1 MMKLFDKIRT
11 KLNTYDKQKIRPG
24 RRHID
29 SNREIG
35 AIAYLFIGLFLVML
49 VYLGYFTQVKSKN
62 IINNTYNKRQ
72 ALLESRII
80 RGDILSREGNVL
92 ATTMSDNDGGYYRSY
107 PYRNTFAHIVG
118 YSTHGVL
125 GVESMENYTLLSCD
139 GNIANR
145 IRNDL
150 AGRKN
155 HGDNV
160 YTTLNTAM
168 QEAAYDAMDDRRGAV
183 VAMDVKTGE
192 ILCVVS
198 KPDFDPNEVMGRW
211 DVLNADTEN
220 SPLLNR
226 AFLGSYPPG
235 STFKIVTALE
245 YLKEHNGNVHDYGF
259 ECKGSFEYKGSIIN
273 CYNETSHGWVNFDDS
288 FAKSCNSSFAN
299 ISSMLDKKKFSDTLS
314 ELMFNRQLPLP
325 FKYSMAFSDIG
336 KDSSTDDLL
345 QTGIGQGRTL
355 ISPIHMLMIT
365 SAIANDGILM
375 RPYVVSEIQNTD
387 GGTISTNSVREY
399 GRLIDSGY
407 SESLRKMMREVVVNG
422 TAQRVLDTNG
432 YKISGKTGSAE
443 YSSNKSLSH
452 AWFTGFAGNDDPE
465 IAVTVIVEGGGSGGA
480 VAAPIAKRVFDA
492 YFE

>member
-1 MMKLFDKIRT
+1 MIR
-11 KLNTYDKQKIRPG
+11 LNKKKKNKVVVREG
-24 RRHID
+24 RHHID

-35 AIAYLFIGLFLVML
+35 VITYLFIALFLVML
-49 VYLGYFTQVKSKN
+49 VYLGYFTQAQSKTV
-62 IINNTYNKRQ
+62 INNTYNKRQ
-72 ALLESRII
+72 ALLESRLI
-80 RGDILSREGNVL
+80 RGDIVSRNGDVL

-107 PYRNTFAHIVG
+107 PYRNTFSHIVG

-125 GVESMENYTLLSCD
+125 GVESMENYTLLTCD
-139 GNIANR
+139 GNIASR
-145 IRNDL
+145 IGNDL

-160 YTTLNTAM
+160 ITTLDTRM
-168 QEAAYDAMDDRRGAV
+168 QEAAYDAMDDRKGAV
-183 VAMDVKTGE
+183 VAMNVKTGE

-198 KPDFDPNEVMGRW
+198 KPDFDPNEVIGRW
-211 DVLNADTEN
+211 DRLNEDTEN

-245 YLKEHNGNVHDYGF
+245 YLKEHGGNVSEYSF
-259 ECKGSFEYKGSIIN
+259 ECKGRFEYKGSVIN
-273 CYNETSHGWVNFDDS
+273 CYNEQSHGWVNFDDS
-288 FAKSCNSSFAN
+288 FAVSCNSSFAN
-299 ISSMLDKKKFSDTLS
+299 ISSMLDKRKFSDTINND
-314 ELMFNRQLPLP
+314 LMFNSPLPLP
-325 FKYSMAFSDIG
+325 FKYSMAYSDIG
-336 KDSSTDDLL
+336 TDSTTDDLL

-375 RPYVVSEIQNTD
+375 RPYVVSEIQNAD
-387 GGTISTNSVREY
+387 GGVIDRTRVREY
-399 GRLIDSGY
+399 GRLIDQGY
-407 SESLRKMMREVVVNG
+407 SKSLRKMMREVVVNG
-422 TAQRVLDTNG
+422 TGKRVFDTQG
-432 YKISGKTGSAE
+432 YEISGKTGSAE

-452 AWFTGFAGNDDPE
+452 AWFTGFAGEDEPE

-492 YFE
+492 FYN

>member
-1 MMKLFDKIRT
+1 MIG
-11 KLNTYDKQKIRPG
+11 LNKKKKNKVVVREG
-24 RRHID
+24 RHHID

-35 AIAYLFIGLFLVML
+35 VITYLFIALFLVML
-49 VYLGYFTQVKSKN
+49 VYLGYFTQAQSKTV
-62 IINNTYNKRQ
+62 INNTYNKRQ
-72 ALLESRII
+72 ALLESRLI
-80 RGDILSREGNVL
+80 RGDIVSRNGDVL

-125 GVESMENYTLLSCD
+125 GVESMENYTLLTCD
-139 GNIANR
+139 GNIASR
-145 IRNDL
+145 IGNDL

-160 YTTLNTAM
+160 ITTLDTRM
-168 QEAAYDAMDDRRGAV
+168 QEAAYDAMDDRKGAV
-183 VAMDVKTGE
+183 VAMNVKTGE

-198 KPDFDPNEVMGRW
+198 KPDFDPNEVIGRW
-211 DVLNADTEN
+211 DRLNEDTEN

-245 YLKEHNGNVHDYGF
+245 YLKEHGGNVSDYSF
-259 ECKGSFEYKGSIIN
+259 ECKGSFEYKGSVIN
-273 CYNETSHGWVNFDDS
+273 CYNEQSHGWVNFDDS
-288 FAKSCNSSFAN
+288 FAVSCNSSFAN
-299 ISSMLDKKKFSDTLS
+299 ISSMLDKRKFSDTINND
-314 ELMFNRQLPLP
+314 LMFNSPLPLP
-325 FKYSMAFSDIG
+325 FKYSMAYSDIG
-336 KDSSTDDLL
+336 TDSTTDDLL

-375 RPYVVSEIQNTD
+375 RPYVVSEIQNAD
-387 GGTISTNSVREY
+387 GGVIDRTRVREY
-399 GRLIDSGY
+399 GRLIDQGY
-407 SESLRKMMREVVVNG
+407 SKSLRKMMREVVVNG
-422 TAQRVLDTNG
+422 TGKRVFDTQG
-432 YKISGKTGSAE
+432 YEISGKTGSAE

-452 AWFTGFAGNDDPE
+452 AWFTGFAGEDEPE

-492 YFE
+492 YYN

>member
-1 MMKLFDKIRT
+1 MKIFYKKNEKKNKPAVR
-11 KLNTYDKQKIRPG
+11 QG
-24 RRHID
+24 RHHID
-29 SNREIG
+29 SNKQIG
-35 AIAYLFIGLFLVML
+35 VITYMFLFLFLAML
-49 VYLGYFTQVKSKN
+49 VYLGYFTQVRSKN

-72 ALLESRII
+72 SLLESRLI

-92 ATTMSDNDGGYYRSY
+92 ATTRSDNDGGYYRSY

-125 GVESMENYTLLSCD
+125 GIESMENYTLLTCD
-139 GNIANR
+139 GNIVTK
-145 IRNDL
+145 ISNDL
-150 AGRKN
+150 SGKKN
-155 HGDNV
+155 HGNNIL
-160 YTTLNTAM
+160 TTLDTKM

-183 VAMDVKTGE
+183 VAMNVKTGE

-198 KPDFDPNEVMGRW
+198 KPDFDPNEVIGRW
-211 DVLNADTEN
+211 DRLNEDKEN

-245 YLKEHNGNVHDYGF
+245 YLKEHNGNIKDYGF
-259 ECKGSFEYKGSIIN
+259 ECKGSFEYKGSVIN
-273 CYNETSHGWVNFDDS
+273 CFNETSHGWVNFDDS
-288 FAKSCNSSFAN
+288 FALSCNSSFAN
-299 ISSMLDKKKFSDTLS
+299 ISSTLDKRKFAQTIDQ
-314 ELMFNRQLPLP
+314 LMFNKELPLP
-325 FKYSMAFSDIG
+325 FKYSMGHSDIG

-365 SAIANDGILM
+365 SAIANDGVLM
-375 RPYVVSEIQNTD
+375 KPYVVSSVENSD
-387 GGTISTNSVREY
+387 GGTISRTRVREY
-399 GRLIDSGY
+399 GRIIESSY
-407 SESLRKMMREVVVNG
+407 SKSLQNMMRQVVVNG
-422 TAQRVLDTNG
+422 TGKRVLDTQG
-432 YKISGKTGSAE
+432 YNISGKTGSAE

-452 AWFTGFAGNDDPE
+452 AWFTGFAGREEPE

>member
-1 MMKLFDKIRT
+1 MRFFKKDYAKHPE
-11 KLNTYDKQKIRPG
+11 QKIKPG
-24 RRHID
+24 RHHID

-35 AIAYLFIGLFLVML
+35 FITYIFLALFLVML
-49 VYLGYFTQVKSKN
+49 VYLGYFTQARSKN

-80 RGDILSREGNVL
+80 RGDILSRDGDVL
-92 ATTMSDNDGGYYRSY
+92 ATTVSDDDGGYFRNY

-125 GVESMENYTLLSCD
+125 GIESMENFTLLTCD
-139 GNIANR
+139 GNIVTR
-145 IRNDL
+145 ISNDL
-150 AGRKN
+150 AGHKN

-160 YTTLNTAM
+160 ITTLDTRM

-183 VAMDVKTGE
+183 VAMDVRTGE

-198 KPDFDPNEVMGRW
+198 KPDFDPNEVIGRW
-211 DVLNADTEN
+211 DRLNEDSEN

-245 YLKEHNGNVHDYGF
+245 YLKEHGGNVSDYGF

-273 CYNETSHGWVNFDDS
+273 CYNEQSHGWVNFDDS
-288 FAKSCNSSFAN
+288 FARSCNSSFAN
-299 ISSMLDKKKFSDTLS
+299 ISSQLNKRKFRDTLE
-314 ELMFNRQLPLP
+314 ELMFNNKLPLP
-325 FKYSMAFSDIG
+325 FKYSMAYSDIG
-336 KDSSTDDLL
+336 KDSTTDELL

-355 ISPIHMLMIT
+355 ISPVHMLMIT
-365 SAIANDGILM
+365 AAIANDGVLM
-375 RPYVVSEIQNTD
+375 RPYVVSEIQNPD
-387 GGTISTNSVREY
+387 GGTISRTRNREY
-399 GRLIDSGY
+399 GRLIAGDNA
-407 SESLRKMMREVVVNG
+407 EALRKMMRQVVVNG
-422 TAQRVLDTNG
+422 TARRVFDTEG

-443 YSSNKSLSH
+443 YSSNKALSH
-452 AWFTGFAGNDDPE
+452 AWFTGFAGKDDPE

-480 VAAPIAKRVFDA
+480 VAAPIAQRVFDA
-492 YFE
+492 YYHR

>member
-1 MMKLFDKIRT
+1 MKIRF
-11 KLNTYDKQKIRPG
+11 KKKEKSNVRQG

-29 SNREIG
+29 SNRQIG
-35 AIAYLFIGLFLVML
+35 AITYVFLALFLVML
-49 VYLGYFTQVKSKN
+49 AYLGYFTQAKSKT

-72 ALLESRII
+72 ALLESRLI
-80 RGDILSREGNVL
+80 RGDILSRNRDVL
-92 ATTMSDNDGGYYRSY
+92 ATTRSDNDGGFYRSY

-125 GVESMENYTLLSCD
+125 GVESMENYTLLTCD
-139 GNIANR
+139 GNIATR

-150 AGRKN
+150 EGKKN
-155 HGDNV
+155 RGDNV
-160 YTTLNTAM
+160 ITTLDTAM

-183 VAMDVKTGE
+183 VAMNVRTGE

-245 YLKEHNGNVHDYGF
+245 YLKENNGNVSDYGF
-259 ECKGSFEYKGSIIN
+259 ECKGSFEFKGSVIS
-273 CYNETSHGWVNFDDS
+273 CYNEVSHGWVNFDDS

-299 ISSMLDKKKFSDTLS
+299 ISSTLDKKKFKDTLE
-314 ELMFNRQLPLP
+314 ELLFNKELPLP
-325 FKYSMAFSDIG
+325 FKYSMASSDIG
-336 KDSSTDDLL
+336 KDSTTDELL

-355 ISPIHMLMIT
+355 ISPVHMLMIT

-375 RPYVVSEIQNTD
+375 KPFVISSIENSD
-387 GGTISTNSVREY
+387 GGTIRKTRVREY
-399 GRLIDSGY
+399 GRLIDAGY
-407 SESLRKMMREVVVNG
+407 SESLQKMMREVVVNG
-422 TAQRVLDTNG
+422 TATRIRETEG
-432 YKISGKTGSAE
+432 YRISGKTGSAE
-443 YSSNKSLSH
+443 YPSNKSLSH
-452 AWFTGFAGNDDPE
+452 AWFTGFAGEDDPE

-492 YFE
+492 YFKE